1 MKIEILKNETDPKTR
16 YTGIHLKCGAREAY
30 FVLSPK
36 GGFSVAAKT
45 FNRFGYG
52 HYHRTPAEAMDNYRS
67 HEMKLMIA
75 EAAKLSGRECPI
87 PMPPPEKKKLPSIKG
102 IKLMGLHFG
111 KDGIRDADGHYI
123 PCYYGSGT
131 NGIYIHGRN
140 YERLPACLK
149 PTNGSDIMTDY
160 FENDEALIK
169 AGTPEHAAL
178 LPLVEAIDNYRK
190 AKYA

>member
-1 MKIEILKNETDPKTR
+1 MKVEIIKNETDPKNG
-16 YTGIHLKCGAREAY
+16 YSGIHLKCGAREAY
-30 FVLSPK
+30 FVINPK
-36 GGFSVAAKT
+36 GGLSVAAKT

-52 HYHRTPAEAMDNYRS
+52 HYHRFPAEAMDNYRS

-75 EAAKLSGRECPI
+75 EAAKLAGRECPI
-87 PMPPPEKKKLPSIKG
+87 PMPPPEKKKLPPVKG

-111 KDGIRDADGHYI
+111 KDGIRDAAGNYV
-123 PCYYGSGT
+123 PVYYGSGT
-131 NGIYIHGRN
+131 DGIHISARH
-140 YERLPACLK
+140 YERLPACLN

-160 FENDEALIK
+160 FENDRALIK

-178 LPLVEAIDNYRK
+178 LPLVEAITAHRK